1 MIVQKLLVEAV
12 IKALGKKSKK
22 KAAAIDEK
30 LERLFKIQQNHDNRI
45 KSLEETA
52 IKSAPWKD
60 K

>member
-1 MIVQKLLVEAV
+1 MLAQKIIIEQI

-22 KAAAIDEK
+22 KAKDIEEKID
-30 LERLFKIQQNHDNRI
+30 RLFKIQQNHDDRI
-45 KSLEETA
+45 KNLEETA